1 MSTNEIKSMKSLRE
15 RAKEF
20 SVLLPLMEGK
30 EKGELDSLLGQV
42 STINDY
48 GFLSDREKG
57 GEAYVVF
64 TVKERPGKF
73 FFGGTVLTDRL
84 SQLEA
89 EGYHDAII
97 SEGLPVL
104 MKTQK
109 NKKGDK
115 RYTNVEFFPE

>member
-30 EKGELDSLLGQV
+30 EKEELDALLGQV

-48 GFLSDREKG
+48 GFLSDRER

-64 TVKERPGKF
+64 TVKERPNKF

-89 EGYHDAII
+89 EGYHEAILA
-97 SEGLPVL
+97 EGLPVL
-104 MKTQK
+104 LTRQK

-115 RYTNVEFFPE
+115 KYTNVEFFPE